1 MKKDFL
7 DELKE
12 ELELIQAERDEHG
25 LDTDIIHAKAMAA
38 LIRVSQNHK
47 LTLEEKKSMAKAAMA
62 LDGLT
67 AQEADILR
75 CLDEVN
81 A

>member
-1 MKKDFL
+1 
-7 DELKE
+7 
-12 ELELIQAERDEHG
+12 
-25 LDTDIIHAKAMAA
+25 MAA

-47 LTLEEKKSMAKAAMA
+47 LTFEEKKSMAKAAMA

-75 CLDEVN
+75 RLDEVN